1 MRILQSFKTLLFL
14 TPVAFA
20 LPKAIEVQSRAE
32 DVTQSSSDDQ
42 TNIIKPSYN
51 TSSCP
56 GYRIAGNVKESRS
69 GFTVPLSL
77 AGPECNA
84 YGVDVKNLT
93 LAVVYEKEH
102 QLHVHIYDTEKH
114 QYQLPTNLIFNRS
127 ESDPEKVQ
135 GAVTKEESQL
145 QFHHTAEND
154 SNSQDPWAFW
164 ITRKGAS
171 SDSTPL
177 FDTRPANIPTY
188 DQPINATTSSNRNT
202 TAMPNHNMIFE
213 NQYLQLSSALPKD
226 ANLYGLGERYSGG
239 GIGDAGWRLNPDEML
254 QPFFTLDAGDPLES
268 NMYGY
273 QPVYLEIRNGTDDQI
288 ESHVVHYQN
297 TAGLDIIMRPGV
309 IQYRAI
315 GGTLDFRFFSG
326 DSQNTT
332 SSNQNSS
339 DDDDNNQT
347 TSPNSQTSNSPQ
359 TAMEQYVQFVNLP
372 LMVPDWAFGF
382 HLLRWGYKTTQDL
395 RDIHQAMKEADI
407 PLEVMW
413 SDIDYLQSFRD
424 FTVSPERY
432 SDLGSFVD
440 DLHKNNQHYIPIID
454 AAIPAAPQNDTDKY
468 PPGTRG
474 KELDVFLKNENG
486 TLYIGQV
493 WPGYTYF
500 VDEHH
505 PKADEWWA
513 EAYTNLSKQV
523 RYDGIWQDMNEPSSF
538 IVGSAGN
545 PNDLSGGNTEHV
557 TATSVNGWPE
567 GYNNNTSGNSGNVT
581 VNGTLTYTGDNILYQ
596 KRLFARQ
603 ESDQSST
610 PAFNS
615 SDFHYSPANHSYENV
630 TQRFLWDP
638 PYAIHNGLD
647 SPGPLVD
654 NLNKK
659 TVAMNTVSVGG
670 HFYDVHN
677 IDGSLLMIHTY
688 DALRKIKPDERPFI
702 VGRSTYPGVGKY
714 VSHWL
719 GDNYSKWQYLAKN
732 IQGALQF
739 QLFGIP
745 TVGADTCGFNGN
757 TDEDLC
763 NRWMQLSSFMPFFRN
778 HNTEGA
784 ISQEPFRWDSVANAS
799 RISIGKRYELLPE
812 IYTARARSSQT
823 GAPMVKSLWMEFA
836 TASQFEQLRKVDTQY
851 LLGSNLL
858 VSPVLEP
865 NASTVTAY
873 FPEANGNWRNVF
885 TYEAL
890 DVPANTNTT
899 IPAPLSTINVHLR
912 PGRAILSYTEPR
924 YTIAETSQQPYKLIV
939 NLNKNGSASGSAY
952 LDDGKSMP
960 PTNNREATFKAN
972 NKTLTG
978 KSNGSFKVNNSLDEI
993 ILLGVEKQPSSLKS
1007 GDRDLLNSAKF
1018 DQSRNMLNITNV
1030 NVDLNNDWSIS
1041 WN

>member
-1 MRILQSFKTLLFL
+1 MRIVHSFLGLSLLAPIAL
-14 TPVAFA
+14 A
-20 LPKAIEVQSRAE
+20 LPTAIEVQTRAE
-32 DVTQSSSDDQ
+32 SEA
-42 TNIIKPSYN
+42 IKPSYN

-56 GYRIAGNVKESRS
+56 GYKIAGDVKESKS

-77 AGPECNA
+77 AGQSCNA
-84 YGVDVKNLT
+84 YGVDIKNLT
-93 LAVVYEKEH
+93 LAVVYEKVH
-102 QLHVHIYDTEKH
+102 QLHVHIYDTEKN
-114 QYQLPTNLIFNRS
+114 QYQLPTDLIFNRS

-135 GAVTKEESQL
+135 DGATKETSHLE
-145 QFHHTAEND
+145 FHHTAEND

-164 ITRKGAS
+164 ITRKGAAA
-171 SDSTPL
+171 DSAPL

-188 DQPINATTSSNRNT
+188 DQPFNASTSTNRNS
-202 TAMPNHNMIFE
+202 TAMPNHNLVFE

-226 ANLYGLGERYSGG
+226 ANVYGLGERYSGG

-273 QPVYLEIRNGTDDQI
+273 QPIYMEVRNGTDDKL

-297 TAGLDIIMRPGV
+297 TAGLDVIMRPGV

-326 DSQNTT
+326 ESVNST
-332 SSNQNSS
+332 SSSDQDESS
-339 DDDDNNQT
+339 
-347 TSPNSQTSNSPQ
+347 SEETSNANTPQ
-359 TAMEQYVQFVNLP
+359 VAMEQYVQFINLP
-372 LMVPDWAFGF
+372 LMIPSWAFGF

-395 RDIHQAMKEADI
+395 RDIHQSMKDAGV

-424 FTVSPERY
+424 FTVDPERFP
-432 SDLGSFVD
+432 DLGTFVKELND
-440 DLHKNNQHYIPIID
+440 NNQHYIPIID
-454 AAIPAAPQNDTDKY
+454 AAIPAAPQNDTDVY
-468 PPGTRG
+468 APGTRG
-474 KELDVFLKNENG
+474 KELDVFLKNDNG
-486 TLYIGQV
+486 SVYVGQV

-505 PKADEWWA
+505 PKANEWWT
-513 EAYTNLSKQV
+513 EAYTNLSQKINFS
-523 RYDGIWQDMNEPSSF
+523 GIWQDMNEPSSF

-545 PNDLSGGNTEHV
+545 PNNLTGGNTEHV

-581 VNGTLTYTGDNILYQ
+581 VNGTSTYTGDNILYQ

-603 ESDQSST
+603 ESDASSS

-615 SDFHYSPANHSYENV
+615 SDFHYSPANHSYTNA

-647 SPGPLVD
+647 SPTDLVD

-659 TVAMNTVSVGG
+659 TVAMDTVSVGG
-670 HFYDVHN
+670 KFYDVHN
-677 IDGSLLMIHTY
+677 LDGTLLMMHTY

-702 VGRSTYPGVGKY
+702 VGRSTYPGAGKY

-836 TASQFEQLRKVDTQY
+836 TASHFEQLRKVDTQY

-890 DVPANTNTT
+890 NVTANKNST

-912 PGRAILSYTEPR
+912 PGRAILSYTEPK
-924 YTIAETSQQPYKLIV
+924 YTISETSQQPYKLIV
-939 NLNKNGSASGSAY
+939 NLDKNASAFGNAY

-960 PTNNREATFKAN
+960 PTDNREATFKAS
-972 NKTLTG
+972 KGTLSG
-978 KSNGSFKVNNSLDEI
+978 KSTGSYKVNNTLDEI
-993 ILLGVEKQPSSLKS
+993 ILLGIEQKPSSIKS
-1007 GDRDLLNSAKF
+1007 GDRDLMGSAKF
-1018 DQSRNMLNITNV
+1018 DQSRNMLNVTDV
-1030 NVDLNNDWSIS
+1030 NADLNGDWSIS

>member
-1 MRILQSFKTLLFL
+1 MAQIAL
-14 TPVAFA
+14 A
-20 LPKAIEVQSRAE
+20 LPRSIELHSRQSE
-32 DVTQSSSDDQ
+32 DV
-42 TNIIKPSYN
+42 IKPSYN

-56 GYRIAGNVKESRS
+56 GYKIAGEVKESKA

-77 AGPECNA
+77 AGQSCNA
-84 YGVDVKNLT
+84 YGVDVQNLT

-102 QLHVHIYDTEKH
+102 QLHVHIYDTAKQ
-114 QYQLPTNLIFNRS
+114 QYQLPNDLIFNRS
-127 ESDPEKVQ
+127 ESDPEKVKN
-135 GAVTKEESQL
+135 AATKETSHLE
-145 QFHHTAEND
+145 FHHTAEND
-154 SNSQDPWAFW
+154 SNSKDPWAFW
-164 ITRKGAS
+164 ITRKGAQ
-171 SDSTPL
+171 TPL

-188 DQPINATTSSNRNT
+188 DQPFNASTSSNRNS
-202 TAMPNHNMIFE
+202 TAMPNHNLIFE

-226 ANLYGLGERYSGG
+226 ANIYGLGERYSGG

-273 QPVYLEIRNGTDDQI
+273 QPIYLEVRNGTDDKL

-297 TAGLDIIMRPGV
+297 TAGLDVIMRPGV

-326 DSQNTT
+326 ETGNSTT
-332 SSNQNSS
+332 SSDDKNSEE
-339 DDDDNNQT
+339 
-347 TSPNSQTSNSPQ
+347 TSISTNTPQ
-359 TAMEQYVQFVNLP
+359 TAMEQYVQFINLP
-372 LMVPDWAFGF
+372 LMVPDWSFGF

-395 RDIHQAMKEADI
+395 REIHQSMKDADV

-424 FTVSPERY
+424 FTVDPNRFP
-432 SDLGSFVD
+432 DLGSFVKELND
-440 DLHKNNQHYIPIID
+440 NNQHYIPIID
-454 AAIPAAPQNDTDKY
+454 AAIPAAPQNETDVY
-468 PPGTRG
+468 APGTRG
-474 KELDVFLKNENG
+474 KELDVFLKNDNG
-486 TLYIGQV
+486 SVYVGQV

-505 PKADEWWA
+505 PKADQWWT
-513 EAYTNLSKQV
+513 EAYTNLSQKINFS
-523 RYDGIWQDMNEPSSF
+523 GIWQDMNEPSSF

-545 PNDLSGGNTEHV
+545 PNNLTGGNTEHV

-581 VNGTLTYTGDNILYQ
+581 VNGTLTYTGDNVLYQ
-596 KRLFARQ
+596 KRFFARQ
-603 ESDQSST
+603 ESGGDSSS
-610 PAFNS
+610 PPPFNS
-615 SDFHYSPANHSYENV
+615 SDFHYSPANHSYTNV

-647 SPGPLVD
+647 SPTDLVD

-659 TVAMNTVSVGG
+659 TVAMDTVSVGG
-670 HFYDVHN
+670 KFYDVHN
-677 IDGSLLMIHTY
+677 LDGTLLMMHTY
-688 DALRKIKPDERPFI
+688 DALRKIKPQERPFI
-702 VGRSTYPGVGKY
+702 VGRSTYPGAGKY

-784 ISQEPFRWDSVANAS
+784 IGQEPFRWDSVANAS
-799 RISIGKRYELLPE
+799 RISIGKRYEILPE

-823 GAPMVKSLWMEFA
+823 GAPLVKSLWMEFA
-836 TASQFEQLRKVDTQY
+836 SASQFEQLRKVDTQY

-873 FPEANGNWRNVF
+873 FPEANGNWRNIF

-890 DVPANTNTT
+890 NVTSNKNTT

-912 PGRAILSYTEPR
+912 PGRAILSYTQPK
-924 YTIAETSQQPYKLIV
+924 YTIAETTQQPYKLIV
-939 NLNKNGSASGSAY
+939 NLDKNASASGNAY

-960 PTNNREATFKAN
+960 PTDNREVTFKVN
-972 NKTLTG
+972 NGTLTG
-978 KSNGSFKVNNSLDEI
+978 KSTGSYKVNNTLQEI
-993 ILLGVEKQPSSLKS
+993 ILLGVEQKPSSLKS

-1018 DQSRNMLNITNV
+1018 DQSRNMLNMTDV
-1030 NVDLNNDWSIS
+1030 NADLNGDWSIS

>member
-1 MRILQSFKTLLFL
+1 MRFLQSFLSLSLLAQIAL
-14 TPVAFA
+14 A
-20 LPKAIEVQSRAE
+20 LPRSIELHSRQSE
-32 DVTQSSSDDQ
+32 DV
-42 TNIIKPSYN
+42 IKPSYN

-56 GYRIAGNVKESRS
+56 GYKIAGEVKESKA

-77 AGPECNA
+77 AGQSCNA
-84 YGVDVKNLT
+84 YGVDVQNLT

-102 QLHVHIYDTEKH
+102 QLHVHIYDTAKQ
-114 QYQLPTNLIFNRS
+114 QYQLPNDLIFNRS
-127 ESDPEKVQ
+127 ESDPEKVKN
-135 GAVTKEESQL
+135 AATKETSHLE
-145 QFHHTAEND
+145 FHHTAEND
-154 SNSQDPWAFW
+154 SNSKDPWAFW
-164 ITRKGAS
+164 ITRKGAQ
-171 SDSTPL
+171 TPL

-188 DQPINATTSSNRNT
+188 DQPFNASTSSNRNS
-202 TAMPNHNMIFE
+202 TAMPNHNLIFE

-226 ANLYGLGERYSGG
+226 ANIYGLGERYSGG

-273 QPVYLEIRNGTDDQI
+273 QPIYLEVRNGTDDKL

-297 TAGLDIIMRPGV
+297 TAGLDVIMRPGV

-326 DSQNTT
+326 ETGNSTT
-332 SSNQNSS
+332 SSDDKNSEE
-339 DDDDNNQT
+339 
-347 TSPNSQTSNSPQ
+347 TSISTNTPQ
-359 TAMEQYVQFVNLP
+359 TAMEQYVQFINLP
-372 LMVPDWAFGF
+372 LMVPDWSFGF

-395 RDIHQAMKEADI
+395 REIHQSMKDADV

-424 FTVSPERY
+424 FTVDPNRFP
-432 SDLGSFVD
+432 DLGSFVKELND
-440 DLHKNNQHYIPIID
+440 NNQHYIPIID
-454 AAIPAAPQNDTDKY
+454 AAIPAAPQNETDVY
-468 PPGTRG
+468 APGTRG
-474 KELDVFLKNENG
+474 KELDVFLKNDNG
-486 TLYIGQV
+486 SVYVGQV

-505 PKADEWWA
+505 PKADQWWT
-513 EAYTNLSKQV
+513 EAYTNLSQKINFS
-523 RYDGIWQDMNEPSSF
+523 GIWQDMNEPSSF

-545 PNDLSGGNTEHV
+545 PNNLTGGNTEHV

-581 VNGTLTYTGDNILYQ
+581 VNGTLTYTGDNVLYQ
-596 KRLFARQ
+596 KRFFARQ
-603 ESDQSST
+603 ESGGDSSS
-610 PAFNS
+610 PPPFNS
-615 SDFHYSPANHSYENV
+615 SDFHYSPANHSYTNV

-647 SPGPLVD
+647 SPTDLVD

-659 TVAMNTVSVGG
+659 TVAMDTVSVGG
-670 HFYDVHN
+670 KFYDVHN
-677 IDGSLLMIHTY
+677 LDGTLLMMHTY
-688 DALRKIKPDERPFI
+688 DALRKIKPQERPFI
-702 VGRSTYPGVGKY
+702 VGRSTYPGAGKY

-784 ISQEPFRWDSVANAS
+784 IGQEPFRWDSVANAS
-799 RISIGKRYELLPE
+799 RISIGKRYEILPE

-823 GAPMVKSLWMEFA
+823 GAPLVKSLWMEFA
-836 TASQFEQLRKVDTQY
+836 SASQFEQLRKVDTQY

-873 FPEANGNWRNVF
+873 FPEANGNWRNIF

-890 DVPANTNTT
+890 NVTSNKNTT

-912 PGRAILSYTEPR
+912 PGRAILSYTQPK
-924 YTIAETSQQPYKLIV
+924 YTIAETTQQPYKLIV
-939 NLNKNGSASGSAY
+939 NLDKNASASGNAY

-960 PTNNREATFKAN
+960 PTDNREVTFKVN
-972 NKTLTG
+972 NGTLTG
-978 KSNGSFKVNNSLDEI
+978 KSTGSYKVNNTLQEI
-993 ILLGVEKQPSSLKS
+993 ILLGVEQKPSSLKS

-1018 DQSRNMLNITNV
+1018 DQSRNMLNMTDV
-1030 NVDLNNDWSIS
+1030 NADLNGDWSIS

>member
-1 MRILQSFKTLLFL
+1 MIILFS
-14 TPVAFA
+14 VG
-20 LPKAIEVQSRAE
+20 RAE
-32 DVTQSSSDDQ
+32 SE
-42 TNIIKPSYN
+42 IIKSSYN
-51 TSSCP
+51 ISSCP
-56 GYRIAGNVKESRS
+56 GYRIAGDVKESKS

-77 AGPECNA
+77 AGQACNA

-93 LAVVYEKEH
+93 LAVVYEKVH
-102 QLHVHIYDTEKH
+102 QLHVHIYDTAKN
-114 QYQLPTNLIFNRS
+114 QYQLPDDLIFNRS
-127 ESDPEKVQ
+127 SSDPEKVQ
-135 GAVTKEESQL
+135 DGATKESSHLE
-145 QFHHTAEND
+145 FHHTAEND

-164 ITRKGAS
+164 ITRKGAAA
-171 SDSTPL
+171 DATPL

-188 DQPINATTSSNRNT
+188 DQPFNATLSTNRNS
-202 TAMPNHNMIFE
+202 TAMPNHNLIFE

-226 ANLYGLGERYSGG
+226 ANVYGLGERYSGG

-254 QPFFTLDAGDPLES
+254 QPFFTLDDGDPLES

-273 QPVYLEIRNGTDDQI
+273 QPIYLEVRNGTDDKL

-326 DSQNTT
+326 ETGNST
-332 SSNQNSS
+332 SSSEQDEPSYEKAIEN
-339 DDDDNNQT
+339 T
-347 TSPNSQTSNSPQ
+347 PQ
-359 TAMEQYVQFVNLP
+359 LAMEQYVQFINLP
-372 LMVPDWAFGF
+372 LMIPSWAFGF
-382 HLLRWGYKTTQDL
+382 HLLRWGYHTTQDL
-395 RDIHQAMKEADI
+395 RDIHQSMKDADI

-413 SDIDYLQSFRD
+413 SDIDYLQAFRD

-432 SDLGSFVD
+432 PDLGTFVKSLND
-440 DLHKNNQHYIPIID
+440 NNQHYIPIID
-454 AAIPAAPQNDTDKY
+454 AAIPAAPQNSTDVY
-468 PPGTRG
+468 APGTRG
-474 KELDVFLKNENG
+474 KELDVFLKNDNG
-486 TLYIGQV
+486 TRYIGQV

-505 PKADEWWA
+505 PKADEWWT
-513 EAYTNLSKQV
+513 ESYTNLSKKINFS
-523 RYDGIWQDMNEPSSF
+523 GIWQDMNEPSSF
-538 IVGSAGN
+538 VVGSAGN
-545 PNDLSGGNTEHV
+545 PNNLSAGNTEHV

-567 GYNNNTSGNSGNVT
+567 GYNNNTSGNSGNRT

-603 ESDQSST
+603 ESDASSP

-615 SDFHYSPANHSYENV
+615 SDFHYSPANHSYTNV
-630 TQRFLWDP
+630 TERFLWDP
-638 PYAIHNGLD
+638 PYAIHNGRD
-647 SPGPLVD
+647 SPTDLVD

-659 TVAMNTVSVGG
+659 TVAMDTVSVGG
-670 HFYDVHN
+670 KFYDVHN
-677 IDGSLLMIHTY
+677 LDGTLLMMHTY

-702 VGRSTYPGVGKY
+702 VGRSTYPGAGKY

-763 NRWMQLSSFMPFFRN
+763 NRWMQMSSFMPFFRN

-799 RISIGKRYELLPE
+799 RISISKRYELLPE
-812 IYTARARSSQT
+812 IYTARARSSQS
-823 GAPMVKSLWMEFA
+823 GAPLVKSLWMEFA

-865 NASTVTAY
+865 NATTVTAY

-890 DVPANTNTT
+890 NVTANKNTT

-912 PGRAILSYTEPR
+912 PGRAILSYTEPK
-924 YTIAETSQQPYKLIV
+924 YTISETSQQPYKLIV
-939 NLNKNGSASGSAY
+939 NLDKNASASGNAY

-960 PTNNREATFKAN
+960 PTDNREATFKASKGTLSGKSTGSYNVN
-972 NKTLTG
+972 NKLQ
-978 KSNGSFKVNNSLDEI
+978 EI
-993 ILLGVEKQPSSLKS
+993 ILLGVEQKPSSIKS
-1007 GDRDLLNSAKF
+1007 GDRDLMSSAKF
-1018 DQSRNMLNITNV
+1018 DQSRNMLNVTDV
-1030 NVDLNNDWSIS
+1030 NADLNGDWSIS

>member
-1 MRILQSFKTLLFL
+1 MRIVQSFLSLSLLTSIAL
-14 TPVAFA
+14 A
-20 LPKAIEVQSRAE
+20 LPKAIEIETKAE
-32 DVTQSSSDDQ
+32 SEV
-42 TNIIKPSYN
+42 IKPSYN

-56 GYRIAGNVKESRS
+56 GYRIAGEIKESKS
-69 GFTVPLSL
+69 GFTVPLALGGQS
-77 AGPECNA
+77 CNA
-84 YGVDVKNLT
+84 YGVDVQNLT
-93 LAVVYEKEH
+93 LSVVYEKEH
-102 QLHVHIYDTEKH
+102 QLHVHIYDTAKQ
-114 QYQLPTNLIFNRS
+114 QYQLPTDLIFNRS
-127 ESDPEKVQ
+127 ESDPEKVKN
-135 GAVTKEESQL
+135 GATKETSHLE
-145 QFHHTAEND
+145 FHHTAENETT
-154 SNSQDPWAFW
+154 NSQEPWAFW

-171 SDSTPL
+171 SDATPL
-177 FDTRPANIPTY
+177 FDTRPKNIPTY
-188 DQPINATTSSNRNT
+188 DQPINATTSSNRNS
-202 TAMPNHNMIFE
+202 TAMPNHNLIFE

-226 ANLYGLGERYSGG
+226 ANIYGLGERYSAG

-273 QPVYLEIRNGTDDQI
+273 QPIYLEVRNGTDDKL

-297 TAGLDIIMRPGV
+297 TAGLDVIMRPGV

-326 DSQNTT
+326 ETGTNSTEK
-332 SSNQNSS
+332 SS
-339 DDDDNNQT
+339 DNTALANT
-347 TSPNSQTSNSPQ
+347 PQ
-359 TAMEQYVQFVNLP
+359 TAMEQYVQFINLP

-395 RDIHQAMKEADI
+395 REIHQSMKDANV

-424 FTVSPERY
+424 FTIDPNRFP
-432 SDLGSFVD
+432 DLGSFVKE
-440 DLHKNNQHYIPIID
+440 LNENNQHYIPIID
-454 AAIPAAPQNDTDKY
+454 AAIPAAPQNSTDVY
-468 PPGTRG
+468 APGTRG

-486 TLYIGQV
+486 SVYVGQV

-505 PKADEWWA
+505 PRADEWWT
-513 EAYTNLSKQV
+513 EAYTNLSQKINFS
-523 RYDGIWQDMNEPSSF
+523 GIWQDMNEPSSF

-545 PNDLSGGNTEHV
+545 PNNLTGGNTEHV

-581 VNGTLTYTGDNILYQ
+581 VNGTSTYTGDNILYQ

-603 ESDQSST
+603 ESDDTSP

-615 SDFHYSPANHSYENV
+615 SDFHYSPANHSYTNV

-647 SPGPLVD
+647 SPTDLVD

-659 TVAMNTVSVGG
+659 TVAMDTVSVGG
-670 HFYDVHN
+670 KFYDVHN
-677 IDGSLLMIHTY
+677 LDGTLLMMHTY
-688 DALRKIKPDERPFI
+688 DALRKIKPQERPFI
-702 VGRSTYPGVGKY
+702 VGRSTYPGAGKY

-823 GAPMVKSLWMEFA
+823 GTPMVKSLWMEFA

-851 LLGSNLL
+851 LFGSNLL

-865 NASTVTAY
+865 NASTVNAY

-890 DVPANTNTT
+890 NVTANTNTS

-912 PGRAILSYTEPR
+912 PGRAILSYVEPK

-939 NLNKNGSASGSAY
+939 NLDKNSTAIGNAY

-960 PTNNREATFKAN
+960 PTDNREATFKAAN
-972 NKTLTG
+972 GTLTG
-978 KSNGSFKVNNSLDEI
+978 KSTGSFKVNNTLAEI
-993 ILLGVEKQPSSLKS
+993 ILLGIEQKPSSIKS
-1007 GDRDLLNSAKF
+1007 GDRDLLNSAQF
-1018 DQSRNMLNITNV
+1018 DQSRNMLNITDV
-1030 NVDLNNDWSIS
+1030 KADLNGDWSIT